1 MASIGKLPTGS
12 YRVQY
17 YVDGKKCSKTFK
29 TRSEA
34 KTFAARIELSPE
46 KFASR
51 LTFADCLKEYRDT
64 MTIKKKGAREESIR
78 INRLLKYP
86 FASVLLSE
94 LTAVDIQSWV
104 DQRGSEPSKNGG
116 TVSPAT
122 VRREYCHVIG
132 VLNYAVRKGFI
143 PKSPAVGIRL
153 PAKPDHR
160 ERVATEEEIERLKA
174 ATGWDGVSVPDN
186 LLQSVILAFVL
197 SCKTGMRAGEILKLE
212 HSWIDGRVIHLPAE
226 ATKTSTRR
234 DVALTR
240 EAARLIELAIN
251 AKKTASPKI
260 FEGLTDKN
268 RDALWRKARDRAG
281 LGPLRDSQGREIR
294 EGLNF
299 HDGRAT
305 FATWAASPDPRTG
318 APRLDVLALARQTG
332 HRDLKML
339 QKYYRATAEE
349 IAMRLDAAALSKSK
363 KSDFCLL
370 FIVFVDPSF
379 NILKTPSFVPFFSN
393 ADRRRKGRIINHLI
407 RGGGST

>member
-1 MASIGKLPTGS
+1 MASNGKLPTGS

-64 MTIKKKGAREESIR
+64 VTIKKKGAREESIR

-197 SCKTGMRAGEILKLE
+197 SCQTGMRAGEILKLE

-349 IAMRLDAAALSKSK
+349 IAMRLDAAVLEEQEK
-363 KSDFCLL
+363 
-370 FIVFVDPSF
+370 
-379 NILKTPSFVPFFSN
+379 
-393 ADRRRKGRIINHLI
+393 
-407 RGGGST
+407 

>member
-1 MASIGKLPTGS
+1 MAG
-12 YRVQY
+12 R
-17 YVDGKKCSKTFK
+17 F
-29 TRSEA
+29 
-34 KTFAARIELSPE
+34 
-46 KFASR
+46 
-51 LTFADCLKEYRDT
+51 
-64 MTIKKKGAREESIR
+64 
-78 INRLLKYP
+78 
-86 FASVLLSE
+86 
-94 LTAVDIQSWV
+94 
-104 DQRGSEPSKNGG
+104 
-116 TVSPAT
+116 
-122 VRREYCHVIG
+122 RREYCHVVG

-143 PKSPAVGIRL
+143 PKSPVVGVRL

-197 SCKTGMRAGEILKLE
+197 SCTTGMRAGEILKLE
-212 HSWIDGRVIHLPAE
+212 QSWIDGRVIHLPAE

-234 DVALTR
+234 DVALSLDAT
-240 EAARLIELAIN
+240 RLIDLAIK
-251 AKKTASPKI
+251 AKKTKSPKI

-349 IAMRLDAAALSKSK
+349 IAMRLDAAVLEEQEK
-363 KSDFCLL
+363 
-370 FIVFVDPSF
+370 
-379 NILKTPSFVPFFSN
+379 
-393 ADRRRKGRIINHLI
+393 
-407 RGGGST
+407 